1 MSYLFENELF
11 EKTGKDPEVFDRIN
25 RGIAGSPLRALD
37 GFGFG
42 APSSVTLSKQD
53 VIQMDVNS
61 KRAVRPPTQEEI
73 DTAKAEYY
81 ARKGK

>member
-1 MSYLFENELF
+1 
-11 EKTGKDPEVFDRIN
+11 
-25 RGIAGSPLRALD
+25 
-37 GFGFG
+37 
-42 APSSVTLSKQD
+42 
-53 VIQMDVNS
+53 MDVNS